1 MLLNTAGPEV
11 MVPLDPSRS
20 VYPSALAF
28 ATAAVP
34 IRPPA
39 PLRFSTR
46 TCWPR
51 ASEKAGATV
60 RAVMSTL
67 PLGGQGTTILT
78 ARLGKSWAPAP
89 AAAAIARTGIHRL
102 IIALLRPNGGR
113 DFRIPA
119 WICWNMRVM
128 LLFTAGSGGRS
139 RRSSESSNMLAAERV
154 KVFWQPGC
162 TSCLRTKEFLTKSGV
177 DYESINVHGNPAGME
192 ELRKLGARSVPV
204 VARGGKFVFAQALG
218 DVIEFLD
225 LKVQAQERLS
235 PDELVKKLELVLPAA
250 CRYIRQIPAEWLDKP
265 FRNRNRPIRVLCHHV
280 FRIVEGF
287 LESMDD
293 GRELTYE
300 RIMKEAPALRSG
312 EDIARFGE
320 SVLARLQAWWKTCP
334 DRSCSRVMDTYF
346 GKHPLHVVLER
357 TAWHPAQHT
366 RQLML
371 ILDTL
376 KIEPDRRLTAQDLA
390 GLPLPDKAW
399 DDEKEA
405 A

>member
-1 MLLNTAGPEV
+1 MR
-11 MVPLDPSRS
+11 PSPGRES
-20 VYPSALAF
+20 
-28 ATAAVP
+28 
-34 IRPPA
+34 
-39 PLRFSTR
+39 
-46 TCWPR
+46 
-51 ASEKAGATV
+51 
-60 RAVMSTL
+60 
-67 PLGGQGTTILT
+67 
-78 ARLGKSWAPAP
+78 
-89 AAAAIARTGIHRL
+89 IARSF
-102 IIALLRPNGGR
+102 AFLRQHGGR
-113 DFRIPA
+113 DFRIPSSPVDLSEYA
-119 WICWNMRVM
+119 GYSIVYR
-128 LLFTAGSGGRS
+128 GSGRPIP
-139 RRSSESSNMLAAERV
+139 RVRSESSNMLVAERV

-177 DYESINVHGNPAGME
+177 EYESINVHGNPAGME

-204 VARGGKFVFAQALG
+204 VARGDQFVFAQAIG
-218 DVIEFLD
+218 DVIKFLD
-225 LKVQAQERLS
+225 LKVQVQERLG

-287 LESMDD
+287 LESMHD

-334 DRSCSRVMDTYF
+334 DRSCLSVMDTYF

-371 ILDTL
+371 LL
-376 KIEPDRRLTAQDLA
+376 EP
-390 GLPLPDKAW
+390 
-399 DDEKEA
+399 
-405 A
+405 